1 MSPLSGKGII
11 VHFVNVK
18 YYSTG
23 SDKVFMLR
31 CIIPRN
37 ISTVC
42 FSGIVLY

>member
-1 MSPLSGKGII
+1 MSPLSGNGII